1 MAGLYHY
8 FGLFLRNPD
17 RTHRRLHP
25 QITGPMP
32 IIRNGKI
39 SFFHGSK
46 YPATESGQ
54 INEEIMASLIRPDS
68 KDIFRAISELGDS
81 VFSCLESI
89 LGTKKIAK
97 IITTNTKIS

>member
-1 MAGLYHY
+1 MCRPYHF
-8 FGLFLRNPD
+8 FGLFLRNPPK
-17 RTHRRLHP
+17 THRRLHP
-25 QITGPMP
+25 QMTGPIP

-39 SFFHGSK
+39 SFFQGSK

-54 INEEIMASLIRPDS
+54 INEEIMASRIRPDS
-68 KDIFRAISELGDS
+68 NDRFRAIKELEDS
-81 VFSCLESI
+81 DFSCLESI